1 MQKKRKP
8 FIVGNWKMNKGIGET
23 VSYIKEFTAIASKM
37 PTLKDREIGIAPVFT
52 SLKVAG
58 DALKG
63 TQIRLCSQNVHW
75 DNSGQFTG
83 EISPLMLK
91 EINVTHAI
99 IGHSER
105 RKFFGETN
113 EGVNKRT
120 MGCVRNGL
128 NVIMCVGETKHEREA
143 GDTQKVVRDH
153 VVNGL
158 SGLAKD
164 ELIRYVTIAYE
175 PVWAIGTG
183 LNATVEQ
190 AVEVHKF
197 IRTLIDEKFGKGVG
211 DSIRILYGGSVKA
224 DNIDGFM
231 SSEDIDGAL
240 VGGASLD
247 VASFL
252 RIADFKEVL

>member
-1 MQKKRKP
+1 MQRKRKP

-23 VSYIKEFTAIASKM
+23 TGFIQEFIAM
-37 PTLKDREIGIAPVFT
+37 ATNAPALKDIEIGMAPPFT
-52 SLKVAG
+52 SLKSAA
-58 DALKG
+58 DALKKS
-63 TQIRLCSQNVHW
+63 QIRLCSQNVHW

-91 EINVTHAI
+91 EIGVTHAI

-113 EGVNKRT
+113 EGVNKRLN
-120 MGCVRNGL
+120 GCIRNGL
-128 NVIMCVGETKHEREA
+128 NAIVCVGETKHERDA

-153 VVNGL
+153 IVNGL

-164 ELIRYVTIAYE
+164 QLIRYVTIAYE

-183 LNATVEQ
+183 VNATLEQ
-190 AVEVHKF
+190 AVEVHQF
-197 IRTLIDEKFGKGVG
+197 IRTLLDEVFGKGTG
-211 DSIRILYGGSVKA
+211 DVIRILYGGSVKA
-224 DNIDGFM
+224 DNIDSFM
-231 SSEDIDGAL
+231 SSEEIDGVL
-240 VGGASLD
+240 VGGASLE

-252 RIADFKEVL
+252 RIADFK

>member
-1 MQKKRKP
+1 MHKKRKP
-8 FIVGNWKMNKGIGET
+8 FIVGNWKMNKTMAET
-23 VSYIKEFTAIASKM
+23 VSYIKEFIAMVGNTPS
-37 PTLKDREIGIAPVFT
+37 LKDIEIGLAPAFT

-58 DALKG
+58 DTLKG

-91 EINVTHAI
+91 ELSVTHAI

-113 EGVNKRT
+113 ETVNKRV
-120 MGCVRNGL
+120 MGSIRNGL

-143 GDTQKVVRDH
+143 GDMQKVVKDH
-153 VVNGL
+153 VLNGL
-158 SGLAKD
+158 SGLAND
-164 ELIRYVTIAYE
+164 QLIRYVTIAYE

-197 IRTLIDEKFGKGVG
+197 IRTLIDEKFGKGAG

-231 SSEDIDGAL
+231 SQEDIDGVL

-247 VASFL
+247 VTSFL
-252 RIADFKEVL
+252 RIADFREVL

>member
-1 MQKKRKP
+1 
-8 FIVGNWKMNKGIGET
+8 MNKGIGET
-23 VSYIKEFTAIASKM
+23 VSFIQEFTAMANNIPA
-37 PTLKDREIGIAPVFT
+37 LKNVEIGVAPVFT
-52 SLKVAG
+52 SLKAAS

-63 TQIRLCSQNVHW
+63 SQIRLCSQNVHW

-113 EGVNKRT
+113 EGVNKRI
-120 MGCVRNGL
+120 MGCIRNGL
-128 NVIMCVGETKHEREA
+128 HAIVCVGETKHERDA
-143 GDTQKVVRDH
+143 GETQKVVRDH
-153 VVNGL
+153 IVNGL
-158 SGLAKD
+158 SGLAKED
-164 ELIRYVTIAYE
+164 LLRYVTIAYE

-197 IRTLIDEKFGKGVG
+197 IRTLIDEMFGKGTSDTV
-211 DSIRILYGGSVKA
+211 RILYGGSVKA

-231 SSEDIDGAL
+231 SCMDIDGVL
-240 VGGASLD
+240 VGGASLEM
-247 VASFL
+247 ASFL
-252 RIADFKEVL
+252 RIADFKEV

>member
-8 FIVGNWKMNKGIGET
+8 FIVGNWKMNKGISET
-23 VSYIKEFTAIASKM
+23 MSYINEFAAIASRT
-37 PTLKDREIGIAPVFT
+37 PSLKDREIGLAPAFT
-52 SLKVAG
+52 SLKAAEG
-58 DALKG
+58 ALKG

-91 EINVTHAI
+91 ELNVTHAI

-113 EGVNKRT
+113 ETVNKRV
-120 MGCVRNGL
+120 MGSVRNGL

-143 GDTQKVVRDH
+143 GDMQKVVRDH

-197 IRTLIDEKFGKGVG
+197 IRTLIDEKFGQGVG

-231 SSEDIDGAL
+231 SQDDIDGAL

-247 VASFL
+247 VTSFL
-252 RIADFKEVL
+252 RIADFREVL

>member
-1 MQKKRKP
+1 MQRKRKP

-23 VSYIKEFTAIASKM
+23 VSFLQEFIAM
-37 PTLKDREIGIAPVFT
+37 IGTIPALKGVEIGVAPVFT
-52 SLKVAG
+52 SLKSAG
-58 DALKG
+58 EALKKS
-63 TQIRLCSQNVHW
+63 QIRLCAQNVHW

-91 EINVTHAI
+91 EIGVTHAI

-113 EGVNKRT
+113 EGVNKRIN
-120 MGCVRNGL
+120 GCIRNGL
-128 NVIMCVGETKHEREA
+128 NAIVCVGETKHERDA
-143 GDTQKVVRDH
+143 GEMRKVVKDH
-153 VVNGL
+153 IVNGL

-164 ELIRYVTIAYE
+164 DLLRYVTIAYE

-183 LNATVEQ
+183 VNATVEQ
-190 AVEVHKF
+190 AVEVHKY
-197 IRTLIDEKFGKGVG
+197 IRTLLDDMFGKGTG
-211 DSIRILYGGSVKA
+211 DVIRILYGGSVKA

-231 SSEDIDGAL
+231 SSEDIDGVL
-240 VGGASLD
+240 VGGASLE

-252 RIADFKEVL
+252 RIADFREVL

>member
-1 MQKKRKP
+1 MHKKRRP
-8 FIVGNWKMNKGIGET
+8 FIVGNWKMNKTISET
-23 VSYIKEFTAIASKM
+23 VSYIKEFTAMVGNTPS
-37 PTLKDREIGIAPVFT
+37 LKNREIGLAPAFT
-52 SLKVAG
+52 SLKAAG

-63 TQIRLCSQNVHW
+63 TQIRLCAQNAHW

-83 EISPLMLK
+83 EISTLMLK
-91 EINVTHAI
+91 ELDVTHAI
-99 IGHSER
+99 VGHSER

-113 EGVNKRT
+113 EGVNKRL
-120 MGCVRNGL
+120 MGCIRNGI

-143 GDTQKVVRDH
+143 GDTQKVVKDH

-158 SGLAKD
+158 SGLAN
-164 ELIRYVTIAYE
+164 EQLIRYVTIAYE

-197 IRTLIDEKFGKGVG
+197 IRTLIEEKFGKGAG

-224 DNIDGFM
+224 DNIDSFM
-231 SSEDIDGAL
+231 SSEDIDGVL